1 MKKFCLL
8 LLLITMLLTIIFVSC
23 TSDNSTETVSE
34 DYSSRF
40 ICINKTTSASHPDVY
55 VFVDTQTRVQYVTTT
70 EGGLTPL
77 YDADG
82 SILLYKGELK

>member
-8 LLLITMLLTIIFVSC
+8 LTIALLAICFAGC
-23 TSDNSTETVSE
+23 DCANSTEVVSE

-40 ICINKTTSASHPDVY
+40 ICINKTTSASHPDVF
-55 VFVDTQTRVQYVTTT
+55 VFVDTQTRVQYVATT

-82 SILLYKGELK
+82 SVLLYKGELK